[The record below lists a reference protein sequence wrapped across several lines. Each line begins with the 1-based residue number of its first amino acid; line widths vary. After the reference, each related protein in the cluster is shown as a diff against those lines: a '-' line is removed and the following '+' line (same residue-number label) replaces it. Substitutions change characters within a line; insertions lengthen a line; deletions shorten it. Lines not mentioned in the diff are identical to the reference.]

1 MAASDAVILKND
13 AGLLPV
19 TAPASL
25 LLTGNH
31 SLEDWQAAVKQRWP
45 DCALHLPDT
54 RHPVRLQTLA
64 RRESLVLL
72 SIVLP
77 VLDKPVLPRRER
89 ELVEKVASLRQT
101 ILLLQSTAPIA
112 MLPWHESVRTL
123 LWLAPA
129 ATATEVVAILAGSEP
144 GGTLPFDL
152 PRHPGNLQRQPDG
165 SFTQRDS
172 IRPAFAKADFP

>member
-1 MAASDAVILKND
+1 MAASDAVILKNH

-31 SLEDWQAAVKQRWP
+31 PLDNWQAALTQHWPACQR
-45 DCALHLPDT
+45 HLPDT

-64 RRESLVLL
+64 RREPLVLL

-89 ELVEKVASLRQT
+89 ELIEKVASLRQT
-101 ILLLQSTAPIA
+101 ILLLASPAPIA
-112 MLPWHESVRTL
+112 MLPWHENVRTL

-129 ATATEVVAILAGSEP
+129 ASATEVVTVLAGSATS
-144 GGTLPFDL
+144 GTLPFEL

-165 SFTQRDS
+165 SFAQRDG